1 MNELGN
7 NKRRKQSGILDL
19 WEQAISGVKTIQ
31 FGTRMVEAH
40 TLTVLEKNYFKLV
53 FDLLSQREYC
63 VGFEFKLE
71 CKVVDDFD
79 AWCEEKTM
87 DFCNNIHPSHM
98 KKCTTTSTTSSTAK
112 CDLMQHDME
121 DKSELEK
128 YCKLLLQLCPPTV
141 TSKSHNKDWQ
151 CGTKKISFSN
161 GFSCLISVVKFAQTQ
176 TQKESSQF

>member
-141 TSKSHNKDWQ
+141 TSKSH
-151 CGTKKISFSN
+151 
-161 GFSCLISVVKFAQTQ
+161 
-176 TQKESSQF
+176 